1 MYVECWLQSRAASE
15 RRASATC
22 DTTRRGHVVSRD
34 TRVAHGGAAHF
45 VVVPEGFVY
54 LGSYRKGSFAYD
66 CSVIY

>member
-1 MYVECWLQSRAASE
+1 MYVECWLQSRATNR

-34 TRVAHGGAAHF
+34 TRVAHGGPAHF
-45 VVVPEGFVY
+45 MVVPEGFVC
-54 LGSYRKGSFAYD
+54 LGSYREGFFVFD